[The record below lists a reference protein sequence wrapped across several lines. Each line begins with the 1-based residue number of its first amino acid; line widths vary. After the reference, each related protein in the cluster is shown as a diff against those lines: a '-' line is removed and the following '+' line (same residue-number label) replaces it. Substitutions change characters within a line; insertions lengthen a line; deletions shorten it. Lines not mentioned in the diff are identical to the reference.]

1 MSRTSKLEQ
10 VLEYLLAEDNE
21 RAEELLHE
29 YVVETAR
36 AEYERILDEADDE
49 VDMGDPEEDFID
61 DMEEDEDEIENDME
75 GLGEA
80 EEVDDEEVDFE
91 MDMDAEG
98 DEEMDMDDEDTDMD
112 DEDMDAEDDVED
124 LKSDM
129 ADLEADLEDLRAEFE
144 KLMGEEEPEDM
155 DMDMDMEDD
164 EEVVAEATKL
174 SKPATAPGADSGD
187 MNESPLT
194 KAPGSVKH
202 KEGSPVRINDG
213 GDGNRGDV
221 NATDHTPEDN
231 IDVKPSAAK
240 KPKGAY

>member
-1 MSRTSKLEQ
+1 MSSKLEQ

-61 DMEEDEDEIENDME
+61 DMEDDEDEIENDME

-80 EEVDDEEVDFE
+80 EEEEDEVE
-91 MDMDAEG
+91 MDMD
-98 DEEMDMDDEDTDMD
+98 MDMDDEEDMDMD
-112 DEDMDAEDDVED
+112 DEEDMDMDDEEEPAEDDVED

-144 KLMGEEEPEDM
+144 KLMGGEEEPESMEM
-155 DMDMDMEDD
+155 DMDMDMEED
-164 EEVVAEATKL
+164 VVAEATKL
-174 SKPATAPGADSGD
+174 SKPVTAPGADAAD
-187 MNESPLT
+187 LDESPFT
-194 KAPGSVKH
+194 KVPGGVKR
-202 KEGSPVRINDG
+202 KEGEPVQINDG
-213 GDGNRGDV
+213 SDGKRGDV
-221 NATDHTPEDN
+221 KAKDHTPENN
-231 IDVKPSAAK
+231 IDVTPKAAK
-240 KPKGAY
+240 KPNGAY